1 MQPTITPCGLGN
13 HLAEADGRPYCHG
26 LAHANGLH
34 FRWAQGD
41 AVLGN
46 YGRMLGGHGGQLEY
60 PLLDEPTGYLS
71 ALPID
76 RRQPNWSPQEIRV
89 AQMAALSLRRGPGD
103 SNPRA

>member
-1 MQPTITPCGLGN
+1 MQPTITPRGLGN

-71 ALPID
+71 ALPMD